1 MNWKLDPSHSSISFS
16 VRHMGLATVRG
27 SFEEFDID
35 VQTDEAGVPTAVRA
49 EIDVASINTGSADRD
64 GHLRSGDFFD
74 AEHHPK
80 IVFESTSITKTG
92 DDLAISGDLTIRG
105 TTNPV
110 TFEAEVRGPVTDPW
124 GNPRIAG
131 EAAGKVDRTK
141 WGLTWN
147 QVLEAG
153 ALLVGEEV
161 KFTINP
167 EAVGQQVAEH
177 QVAEAAEAVG
187 A

>member
-1 MNWKLDPSHSSISFS
+1 MTWKLDPSHSSISFS

-27 SFEEFDID
+27 SFDEFDID
-35 VQTDEAGVPTAVRA
+35 VKTDDAGVPTAVRA

-74 AEHHPK
+74 AENHPK
-80 IVFESTSITKTG
+80 IVFESTAVTKTG
-92 DDLAISGDLTIRG
+92 SDLAITGDLTMRG
-105 TTNPV
+105 TTNPM
-110 TFEAEVRGPVTDPW
+110 TFESDLRGPATDPW
-124 GNPRIAG
+124 GNPRIAA
-131 EAAGKVDRTK
+131 EASGKVNRTQ

-161 KFTINP
+161 KFTINAV
-167 EAVGQQVAEH
+167 AVGQQAAET
-177 QVAEAAEAVG
+177 AEAVG